1 MADELPELPANGPAT
16 LAGVKA
22 ELGIPEGDNRDDA
35 KLTARVKA
43 VNAKVRTW
51 PCASPATGA
60 AAWTEDQL
68 ADLVLGANMLVSR
81 LYARR
86 NSPMGYEQVGGD
98 LAVYVSRN
106 DPEVAMLL
114 GLGSWGDPSSLV
126 G

>member
-1 MADELPELPANGPAT
+1 VADELPELPADGPAT

-22 ELGIPEGDNRDDA
+22 ELGITEADTRSDA
-35 KLTARVKA
+35 KLTARVLA

-51 PCASPATGA
+51 PCVEPASGA
-60 AAWTEDQL
+60 AAWTEAQL
-68 ADLVLGANMLVSR
+68 GGVVLGANMLVSR
-81 LYARR
+81 LYSRLG
-86 NSPMGYEQVGGD
+86 SPMGYEQVGGD

-106 DPEVAMLL
+106 DPDVAMLL